1 LKIDSTKLSV
11 VLRRPTLNRFLKKP
25 TVVKMSNFDETTGRI
40 TGQLQ
45 AFNKLKDSN
54 FFSISKVYQ
63 ICPTQVIVIVVVI
76 VKRFGAAALS
86 L

>member
-1 LKIDSTKLSV
+1 
-11 VLRRPTLNRFLKKP
+11 
-25 TVVKMSNFDETTGRI
+25 MSSFDETTGRI

-45 AFNKLKDSN
+45 AFNKLERQQFN
-54 FFSISKVYQ
+54 YPVSKVYQ